1 MSITALLDRMTRRC
15 DGCPAKATTTAQRGG
30 STLRLCKHH
39 AAVIVRDGWTIEN
52 D

>member
-1 MSITALLDRMTRRC
+1 MSITALLDRLHGRC
-15 DGCPAKATTTAQRGG
+15 DGCPAKATVTAQRGG
-30 STLRLCKHH
+30 STLRLCTHH